1 MNTFHVI
8 RRADLALGDRF
19 STRNRNWRGR
29 LRLTEARERVF
40 QAAFDHSERTG
51 ATLKGYINLL
61 AWHSHPGND
70 ARVCHAFYERNAMG
84 ALRVGDVADFLAD
97 AGSHRV
103 TFETGNDILQL
114 REWLFE
120 VVRRRT
126 TPSGQSRLDCCFSY
140 VELADAHAFLA
151 ECRRDGDPTR
161 RRSLICTLETQ
172 DGARQAHYDRNLYDA
187 VELDQPF
194 AEAERRARSY
204 WSGERSDTP
213 ALECLT
219 AGDVR
224 LTAI

>member
-1 MNTFHVI
+1 M
-8 RRADLALGDRF
+8 
-19 STRNRNWRGR
+19 
-29 LRLTEARERVF
+29 
-40 QAAFDHSERTG
+40 
-51 ATLKGYINLL
+51 
-61 AWHSHPGND
+61 
-70 ARVCHAFYERNAMG
+70 
-84 ALRVGDVADFLAD
+84 
-97 AGSHRV
+97 
-103 TFETGNDILQL
+103 TFEMGNDILQL

-204 WSGERSDTP
+204 WSGEDSRCFDQAARNGKESRRHGIW
-213 ALECLT
+213 L
-219 AGDVR
+219 
-224 LTAI
+224 